1 MEKFRKDYKIPDYS
15 IWSVELT
22 FKIYL
27 GHTQVCDEYHV
38 SSFSAI
44 ERWKQV
50 YSLLKIRRRSDADP
64 TAVLYLDGEDISI
77 ERITV
82 NDKQLSSRFFF
93 KLLHTLQ
100 IRRNSSASAATT
112 LGLMAMFSKSKD
124 LFQRNSMLRS
134 M

>member
-1 MEKFRKDYKIPDYS
+1 M
-15 IWSVELT
+15 
-22 FKIYL
+22 
-27 GHTQVCDEYHV
+27 
-38 SSFSAI
+38 
-44 ERWKQV
+44 